1 MSALPNDEIMR
12 ELTKLAI
19 EQGTTILARQAREF
33 AATLPGNISG
43 RDALNAFADSIDSTN
58 AKVYPTTG
66 GA

>member
-1 MSALPNDEIMR
+1 MSVLPNDEIMR

-33 AATLPGNISG
+33 ANNLPSGVSG

-58 AKVYPTTG
+58 ATIYPKMG